1 MALIHFDHA
10 ALREGD
16 VPELPAT
23 PEAARSDHDQRRQLV
38 MRALWVLRRH
48 LAEPVTIAELSRA
61 AGVSDRTLRA
71 AFHDVIGVSPKQF
84 EIAQRL
90 RSARMALLAAD
101 PKTTT
106 VTDIATEYGFY
117 ELGQFAGRY
126 RHAFGEL
133 PSRTLQHAAAR
144 WPMEAA

>member
-1 MALIHFDHA
+1 MPLIHFQHA
-10 ALREGD
+10 ASHEG
-16 VPELPAT
+16 
-23 PEAARSDHDQRRQLV
+23 AASKQPVDPQADRSHRDQRRQLV
-38 MRALWVLRRH
+38 LRAVAVLQRH
-48 LAEPVTIAELSRA
+48 LGEPVTIAELSKV

-84 EIAQRL
+84 EISQRL
-90 RSARMALLAAD
+90 RSARTALLAAD

-117 ELGQFAGRY
+117 ELGQFAVRY

-133 PSRTLQHAAAR
+133 PSRTLQHATAR